1 MGENVVDEL
10 SRLAFSRAPTPPDAF
25 EERLAH
31 PSARLN
37 PPAWEPDATM
47 QPQEPDGVQAPGPA
61 KASTD
66 APRQVAWMMEIQA
79 FLQDAT
85 LPEDREGGERIAQV
99 SQRNVLVEETL
110 FRRGANGVLLKC
122 IPQKQGIELLTNVH
136 EGECGAHASSRS
148 LVSKAFCQDFY
159 WPTALQDAADLVRQC
174 RACQFHAKHA
184 HQPAQALQTILLSW
198 PFAVWGLDI
207 LGPFKKARRGYEYIY
222 VAIAKFTKWP
232 EAYPV
237 VKIDKH
243 SALKFIG
250 GITARFGVPNRI
262 VTDNGTQFTSEL
274 FGNNCDDMGI
284 KLCFTSPAH
293 SKSNGQVERANAEI
307 LKGLETKTYNVLKK
321 HGDLWIEELPAVL
334 WTNRTTPSRATGET
348 PLFLV
353 YGARLSC
360 HLS

>member
-1 MGENVVDEL
+1 M
-10 SRLAFSRAPTPPDAF
+10 
-25 EERLAH
+25 H
-31 PSARLN
+31 
-37 PPAWEPDATM
+37 
-47 QPQEPDGVQAPGPA
+47 PQEPNGVQAPGLA

-85 LPEDREGGERIAQV
+85 LPEDHEGGERIARV
-99 SQRNVLVEETL
+99 SKRNVLVEETL

-148 LVSKAFCQDFY
+148 LVSKAFYQDFY

-222 VAIAKFTKWP
+222 VAIDKFTK
-232 EAYPV
+232 
-237 VKIDKH
+237 
-243 SALKFIG
+243 
-250 GITARFGVPNRI
+250 
-262 VTDNGTQFTSEL
+262 
-274 FGNNCDDMGI
+274 
-284 KLCFTSPAH
+284 
-293 SKSNGQVERANAEI
+293 
-307 LKGLETKTYNVLKK
+307 
-321 HGDLWIEELPAVL
+321 
-334 WTNRTTPSRATGET
+334 
-348 PLFLV
+348 
-353 YGARLSC
+353 
-360 HLS
+360 